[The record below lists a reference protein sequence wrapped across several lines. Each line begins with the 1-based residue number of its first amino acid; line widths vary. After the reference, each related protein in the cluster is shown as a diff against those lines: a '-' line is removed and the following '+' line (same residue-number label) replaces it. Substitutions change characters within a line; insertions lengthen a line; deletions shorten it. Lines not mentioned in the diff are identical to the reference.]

1 MNCCRPVNNNA
12 GTHTGSSDDDDSD
25 SSIIIIPDNYNHPS
39 TNEKIVY
46 PKLYENHFESLLI
59 PYSIIHQ
66 RTKQIANSILQHY
79 YTNSTQQ
86 QEEPQ
91 EPLVIICILKGSNPF
106 YNLLLSE
113 LSLLSVPYILEF
125 IRVKSYVGNSSS
137 GNVQIFNHNSSN
149 PNANS
154 NENVPKSVKG
164 RNVILVEDIVDTGM
178 TLSKLLPIV
187 QEYGQPKSLQ
197 VCTLLIKRLPSDNHN
212 DDMTRSNG
220 GKIVPKFIG
229 FSIPDKFVVG
239 FGLDYNEMYRD
250 LRDIW
255 VLGKVGIELGGY
267 GDM

>member
-1 MNCCRPVNNNA
+1 MNNNA
-12 GTHTGSSDDDDSD
+12 GKSHIGGSSDDDD

-39 TNEKIVY
+39 TNENIVY
-46 PKLYENHFESLLI
+46 PKLYENHFDSLLI

-66 RTKQIANSILQHY
+66 RTKQIAHSILQHY
-79 YTNSTQQ
+79 YTNPKQQ
-86 QEEPQ
+86 QKGPQ
-91 EPLVIICILKGSNPF
+91 EPLVIVCILKGSNPF

-149 PNANS
+149 PNSNP
-154 NENVPKSVKG
+154 NENVPKSIKG
-164 RNVILVEDIVDTGM
+164 RNVILVEDIVDTGV

-197 VCTLLIKRLPSDNHN
+197 VCTLLIKRLPSDDHK
-212 DDMTRSNG
+212 DDKTMSNG
-220 GKIVPKFIG
+220 GKIVPKYIG
-229 FSIPDKFVVG
+229 FSIPDEFVVG

-250 LRDIW
+250 LRDVW

-267 GDM
+267 GDL